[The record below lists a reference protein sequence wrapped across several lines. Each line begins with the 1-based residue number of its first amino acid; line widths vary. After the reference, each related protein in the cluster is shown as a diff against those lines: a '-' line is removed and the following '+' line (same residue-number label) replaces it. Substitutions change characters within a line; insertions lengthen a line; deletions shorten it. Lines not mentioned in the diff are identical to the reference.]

1 MKQYSRYLALAGGII
16 AFFSFAL
23 PWVGIYSGVELAIDG
38 LHASIFLFL
47 IFLGFLGFGIY
58 QYYSMS
64 LTLGTILIFIGFFCL
79 LILLQV
85 LPVVVKEHGGSPFI
99 TFAFFTSLV
108 IIGVSILLNRQDNLH
123 AFSRVFLLI
132 NSCIGLCCFLIV
144 VFSLNFDLKIAG
156 TLNSGIKYGAFLTAI
171 GFILPIVGVF
181 ESQKRSRNPD
191 TISE

>member
-23 PWVGIYSGVELAIDG
+23 PWVGIYSGVELANDG
-38 LHASIFLFL
+38 LHVSIFLFL
-47 IFLGFLGFGIY
+47 IFLGLLGFGIY
-58 QYYSMS
+58 EYYSMS

-79 LILLQV
+79 LILLKV

-123 AFSRVFLLI
+123 SFSRVFLLI

-171 GFILPIVGVF
+171 GFILSIVGVF
-181 ESQKRSRNPD
+181 ESPKRSRNPD